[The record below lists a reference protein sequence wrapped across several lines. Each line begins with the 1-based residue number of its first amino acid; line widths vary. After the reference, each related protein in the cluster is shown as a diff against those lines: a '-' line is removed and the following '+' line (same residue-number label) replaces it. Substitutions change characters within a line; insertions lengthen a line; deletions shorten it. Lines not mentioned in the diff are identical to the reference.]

1 MTLPAALALL
11 LAGCVVGPKYHPP
24 APLPSEPLPASFTV
38 NGVVWK
44 TAAPEAARPRGSWW
58 TAFEDPVLNQ
68 LEDLAAARNQTLA
81 GSAAALDQARALV
94 TEARSEY
101 FPQVS
106 ANPSYERLRTSR
118 NAPLAGLPAN
128 AAYHYNLF
136 TAPLN
141 VGWEIDLWGRVRQL
155 TRGARARM
163 EAAGE
168 DLESLKLLLQAE
180 LAQDYFTLRAEDAEI
195 KLLLNTADAYQKSL
209 DLTVNRRKGGV
220 ATDLD
225 VSQAET
231 QLRTT
236 EAQIPA
242 LRLEPGGNAS
252 RHCHSM
258 RRIGDQF

>member
-1 MTLPAALALL
+1 MENSR
-11 LAGCVVGPKYHPP
+11 AGSRPP
-24 APLPSEPLPASFTV
+24 ARL
-38 NGVVWK
+38 VVDGL
-44 TAAPEAARPRGSWW
+44 EN
-58 TAFEDPVLNQ
+58 PVLNQ

-101 FPQVS
+101 FRKFRPIRLTSDCAPAETRRSTVS
-106 ANPSYERLRTSR
+106 P
-118 NAPLAGLPAN
+118 N

-180 LAQDYFTLRAEDAEI
+180 LAQDYFTLRAE
-195 KLLLNTADAYQKSL
+195 T
-209 DLTVNRRKGGV
+209 RR
-220 ATDLD
+220 
-225 VSQAET
+225 
-231 QLRTT
+231 
-236 EAQIPA
+236 
-242 LRLEPGGNAS
+242 
-252 RHCHSM
+252 
-258 RRIGDQF
+258 